1 MDIQFG
7 TDFMICWLLWL
18 YVFNTFTAVSTF
30 CWNTEL
36 LVYFYISLLFLFQ
49 ICIHYTCITCTC
61 IARSFYNS
69 QLKSFWNVY
78 RNSWHIGRRCSADNS
93 KANYYHMLCHYTRHF
108 ICNGLFEPSTM
119 GWRTLGLNLQ
129 WTGVP
134 TRSSQKSS
142 AKHLINQ
149 DISTGLMAQRKI

>member
-1 MDIQFG
+1 MFLILAKNSITFIFMGCSILKSTPNEMDIQFG

-61 IARSFYNS
+61 IAQSFYNS

-78 RNSWHIGRRCSADNS
+78 RNSWQIGRRCSANNS
-93 KANYYHMLCHYTRHF
+93 KANYYHMSLHKTLYLHWLIRAS
-108 ICNGLFEPSTM
+108 CNGLVY
-119 GWRTLGLNLQ
+119 
-129 WTGVP
+129 TG
-134 TRSSQKSS
+134 
-142 AKHLINQ
+142 A
-149 DISTGLMAQRKI
+149 

>member
-1 MDIQFG
+1 MYIG
-7 TDFMICWLLWL
+7 THGK
-18 YVFNTFTAVSTF
+18 
-30 CWNTEL
+30 
-36 LVYFYISLLFLFQ
+36 LVVDVLQ
-49 ICIHYTCITCTC
+49 ITQRLIIT
-61 IARSFYNS
+61 I
-69 QLKSFWNVY
+69 
-78 RNSWHIGRRCSADNS
+78 
-93 KANYYHMLCHYTRHF
+93 CHYTRHF

-149 DISTGLMAQRKI
+149 DISTGLMARRRIQHFSKGIYLYNQTQLPCINTKVAHFLCVVSLTQGHLTWVNWGRMKTEYSLYDL